1 MTPPQPPSPAPPPS
15 GPDPLTARPGTAV
28 FPLVISGPSGVGK
41 TVLIERL
48 IAREPW
54 LVCSVSN
61 TSRAPRSHERDGVHY
76 HFRSNAEFEALIGT
90 DGFLEWARV
99 HDHYYGTPK
108 APLEAH
114 LAAGRGVVMNIDVQG
129 GLAVRAA
136 RPDAVLIFILP
147 PSMAVLERRLRERK
161 SDSEEAI
168 QRRLTNARGEIDK
181 AGAYDYLVVNDLLE
195 TAVDDL
201 VGIIRAER
209 HRTGRLLG

>member
-1 MTPPQPPSPAPPPS
+1 MTPDTSPPVR
-15 GPDPLTARPGTAV
+15 DPLDVRPGTAV

-41 TVLIERL
+41 SVLIERL

-61 TSRAPRSHERDGVHY
+61 TSRAPRTYEKDGVHY
-76 HFRSNAEFEALIGT
+76 HFRSNDEFERAIRAN
-90 DGFLEWARV
+90 GFLEWARV

-136 RPDAVLIFILP
+136 RPDAVLVFILP
-147 PSMAVLERRLRERK
+147 PSMAVLEQRLRERK

-181 AGAYDYLVVNDLLE
+181 AGAYDYLVVNDILE
-195 TAVDDL
+195 TAVGEL
-201 VGIIRAER
+201 AAIIAAER
-209 HRTGRLLG
+209 HRTGRLMG